1 MIPSLASKLRPHQ
14 REGVQFLFD
23 CTMGMKGFEGEGCIL
38 ADDMGLGKTLMSITI
53 MWTLLHQGKV
63 KGQSAVKKVIVACPT
78 SLVGNWDNE
87 IRRWVGDSCPT
98 FAVKGTDPKKI
109 IRNYIQQRGKVRFWS
124 ICAIMLP
131 TL

>member
-1 MIPSLASKLRPHQ
+1 
-14 REGVQFLFD
+14 
-23 CTMGMKGFEGEGCIL
+23 MGMKGFEGEGCIL

-109 IRNYIQQRGKVRFWS
+109 IRNYIQQRGKVRF
-124 ICAIMLP
+124 
-131 TL
+131 